1 MARRVTNE
9 EIIEMHRLYRKY
21 GNYTSVAQKIGRS
34 PSTVAHYIK
43 LTATP
48 NIVADIF
55 KENLRNGKR

>member
-9 EIIEMHRLYRKY
+9 EIIEMHRLFKKY
-21 GNYTSVAQKIGRS
+21 GNYAIVAREIGRS

-48 NIVADIF
+48 NVVVQMF
-55 KENLRNGKR
+55 KESMKSN

>member
-9 EIIEMHRLYRKY
+9 EIIEMHRLYEKY
-21 GNYTSVAQKIGRS
+21 GNYASVAREIGRS

-48 NIVADIF
+48 NVVVQAF
-55 KENLRNGKR
+55 KESVKGN

>member
-9 EIIEMHRLYRKY
+9 EIIEMHRLYKKY
-21 GNYTSVAQKIGRS
+21 GNYASVAREIGRS

-48 NIVADIF
+48 NVVAQAFKDSV
-55 KENLRNGKR
+55 KEN

>member
-9 EIIEMHRLYRKY
+9 EIIEMHRLYKKY
-21 GNYTSVAQKIGRS
+21 GNYASVAQEIGRS

-48 NIVADIF
+48 NVVVQAF
-55 KENLRNGKR
+55 KESVKGN

>member
-9 EIIEMHRLYRKY
+9 EIIEMHRLFRKY
-21 GNYTSVAQKIGRS
+21 GNYASVAREIGRS

-48 NIVADIF
+48 NIVADTF
-55 KENLRNGKR
+55 KEHLKKS

>member
-9 EIIEMHRLYRKY
+9 EIIKMHRLYKKY
-21 GNYTSVAQKIGRS
+21 GNYASVAREIGRS
-34 PSTVAHYIK
+34 PTTVAHYIK

-55 KENLRNGKR
+55 KEHLKKS